1 MEIDEKLKRY
11 KELYAK
17 KYSADGISEDEL
29 AEYLKLAEQLRPASL
44 YARNLGKEY
53 SIFDIATLFD

>member
-17 KYSADGISEDEL
+17 KYSADGISEEEL
-29 AEYLKLAEQLRPASL
+29 AEYLQLVEQLRSASL

-53 SIFDIATLFD
+53 SIFDIVTLFD

>member
-44 YARNLGKEY
+44 YARNLGEEY